1 MSSFRIRPRF
11 KHLVKNDQHAVEQKL
26 LAALQTEIP
35 VCESDFR
42 PGYINLRIPLTEIH
56 YWSPQ
61 LTLTFE
67 STEEGT
73 IIRGLYGPS
82 PDVWT
87 LFFFGYAAVGVL
99 FTILGMWGFAQYN
112 LGIDAP
118 MLWALPVLAA
128 IGAILYLIA
137 QFGQKL
143 GAEQMYRLHHFYES
157 VIDDKISIS

>member
-11 KHLVKNDQHAVEQKL
+11 KHLVREDQHAVEQKIL
-26 LAALQTEIP
+26 SALQVEMP

-42 PGYINLRIPLTEIH
+42 SGYINLRIPQSEIH

-73 IIRGLYGPS
+73 VIRGLYGPA
-82 PDVWT
+82 PNVWT

-99 FTILGMWGFAQYN
+99 SLVIGMWGFARYS
-112 LGIDAP
+112 LGLGAGI
-118 MLWALPVLAA
+118 LWLLPVLGGVGAA
-128 IGAILYLIA
+128 LYLIA

-157 VIDDKISIS
+157 LIHDKIAIS